1 MADPTIIDALS
12 ATLVVQYGVEIDPNI
27 VSKIPSS

>member
-12 ATLVVQYGVEIDPNI
+12 ATLVVQYGVGLTRPIRET
-27 VSKIPSS
+27 